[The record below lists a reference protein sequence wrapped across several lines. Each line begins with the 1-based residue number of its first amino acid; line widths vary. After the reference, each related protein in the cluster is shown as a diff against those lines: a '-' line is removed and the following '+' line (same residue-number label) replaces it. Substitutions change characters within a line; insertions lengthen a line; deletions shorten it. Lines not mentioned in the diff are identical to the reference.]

1 MDKLRH
7 YKGVQFW
14 TYTLD
19 MTDRMYPVQ
28 QHSGVRS
35 HLSRNVFEQIS
46 ARLFLES
53 FERGPFEQG
62 AGSASD
68 GTVVQRVD
76 DAPAEIPAEEPAP
89 SRPSSPP
96 KNGLR
101 HSLLHHH
108 SLLHQN
114 GLHHSL
120 LKVRRRLR
128 QSERSQRQRSP
139 ARSVGGPTGW
149 RRSPYTRWLPVR
161 AAHRRQGTPLRPFAP
176 RSRPVE
182 ISATISTSR
191 LAFRCWTLQSRISAG
206 GLLRQSQFPILAK
219 STKRWCSTRL
229 SAEPFFVSWLIQLP
243 KLRNKSSNTPH
254 GVCTLSWSLSSVTAP
269 RSPLPRNPRRLG
281 SSAPR
286 TMA

>member
-1 MDKLRH
+1 MSIHRLTQTPLAAFADGCGLDLKVSKVQARLFDQDWLDSLDSLTGTLAEQERIMDKLRH

-161 AAHRRQGTPLRPFAP
+161 AAHRRQRT
-176 RSRPVE
+176 
-182 ISATISTSR
+182 
-191 LAFRCWTLQSRISAG
+191 
-206 GLLRQSQFPILAK
+206 
-219 STKRWCSTRL
+219 
-229 SAEPFFVSWLIQLP
+229 
-243 KLRNKSSNTPH
+243 
-254 GVCTLSWSLSSVTAP
+254 
-269 RSPLPRNPRRLG
+269 PRR
-281 SSAPR
+281 
-286 TMA
+286 